1 MKTNFNHSIHC
12 IKNEV
17 SKCLE
22 GKSIY
27 EMAVWTRD
35 HAQYLKWFCNYDED
49 KIESIIQPFLSIAYF
64 LHENYKDDRDAI
76 EDFKVLCIVC
86 VFELETNC
94 R

>member
-1 MKTNFNHSIHC
+1 MKTNFKRSIDC

-27 EMAVWTRD
+27 EMTVWTRD
-35 HAQYLKWFCNYDED
+35 HAQHLKWFHNYDEE
-49 KIESIIQPFLSIAYF
+49 KIEAIIKPFLGIAYY
-64 LHENYKDDRDAI
+64 LYENFKDDCDAV
-76 EDFKVLCIVC
+76 EDFKALCIVC
-86 VFELETNC
+86 VLELEMNC